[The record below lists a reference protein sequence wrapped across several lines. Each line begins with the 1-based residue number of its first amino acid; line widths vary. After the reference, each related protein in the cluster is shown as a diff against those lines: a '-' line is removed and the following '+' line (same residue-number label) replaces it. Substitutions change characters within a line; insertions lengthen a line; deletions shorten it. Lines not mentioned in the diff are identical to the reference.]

1 MIVFG
6 ALCFQDFNSFLVY
19 FGFFVGTRSSK
30 NFLAEYVAR
39 LWSVLNRFV
48 RVILLLQDI
57 VASSLLAMKVVF
69 V

>member
-30 NFLAEYVAR
+30 NFLAEYVGR
-39 LWSVLNRFV
+39 LWSVLNRSA
-48 RVILLLQDI
+48 RVILLLQDLEKSRYCNNI
-57 VASSLLAMKVVF
+57 PC
-69 V
+69 

>member
-30 NFLAEYVAR
+30 NFLAEYVGR
-39 LWSVLNRFV
+39 LWSVLNRSV
-48 RVILLLQDI
+48 RVILLLQDLEK
-57 VASSLLAMKVVF
+57 SR
-69 V
+69 